1 MSSAIPPNLA
11 SSIIGGIQK
20 ANRTADDKNR
30 DANTTQRA
38 GDSET
43 FARRL
48 ESVIEDGDDAN
59 SVNTEGGNGGGRGR
73 SHSEAPAENTD
84 ETKADDAG
92 EPDDE
97 GDADAD
103 GGLDL
108 RA

>member
-48 ESVIEDGDDAN
+48 EGVIEDGDDAN

-73 SHSEAPAENTD
+73 SHSEEPPENTE
-84 ETKADDAG
+84 ETKPDDAG
-92 EPDDE
+92 EHD
-97 GDADAD
+97 GAGD